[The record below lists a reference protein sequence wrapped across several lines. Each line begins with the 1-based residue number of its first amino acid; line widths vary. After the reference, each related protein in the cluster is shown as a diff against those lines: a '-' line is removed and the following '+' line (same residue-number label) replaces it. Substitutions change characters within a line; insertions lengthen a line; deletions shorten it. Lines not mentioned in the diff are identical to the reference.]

1 MTFSPAGTENLPPRT
16 CRSLSKRTRG
26 HLLFGLGAAA
36 TKNVRV
42 GVITDASS
50 FKPAA
55 NIYVSR
61 KLPPT
66 ALDEEAKAVEKMPEK
81 VAA

>member
-1 MTFSPAGTENLPPRT
+1 MMFSLAGTVSLPPRT
-16 CRSLSKRTRG
+16 CRSLNRRTRG
-26 HLLFGLGAAA
+26 HLLVGLGAVA

-50 FKPAA
+50 LKHAA
-55 NIYVSR
+55 NIYVSCKLAR
-61 KLPPT
+61 K
-66 ALDEEAKAVEKMPEK
+66 ALDEEAKAVENVPEK